1 MSNQKKSYNKPE
13 LKVHGN
19 VEVLTQGNDMGA
31 ATDAAFPEGTPEPDL
46 TFSN

>member
-19 VEVLTQGNDMGA
+19 VEVLTQGGQDGAKLDQQFSND
-31 ATDAAFPEGTPEPDL
+31 TPRGDL
-46 TFSN
+46 TFS

>member
-19 VEVLTQGNDMGA
+19 VEVLTQGTSNGNF
-31 ATDAAFPEGTPEPDL
+31 TDANFPPNTPRGQL
-46 TFSN
+46 TFS

>member
-19 VEVLTQGNDMGA
+19 VEVLTQGNANGGA
-31 ATDAAFPEGTPEPDL
+31 LDQAFPVNTPNNQL
-46 TFSN
+46 TFS

>member
-19 VEVLTQGNDMGA
+19 VEALTQAGQNGPA
-31 ATDAAFPEGTPEPDL
+31 LDANFPNNTPRGQL
-46 TFSN
+46 TFS